1 MVPSESSNP
10 GASAVY
16 GYALIAEHRLSQRR
30 AGQTVGLARSSLRYA
45 PVACDDSGVMD
56 FIQRNVA
63 LNPRH
68 GFGLLDASACYQEQ
82 PWGKTVL
89 WHVYCQLK
97 LNLPRWG
104 KKRLPERIKQPLG
117 QPTSR
122 IWAGAVTS
130 CPTPCGQADA

>member
-10 GASAVY
+10 ERRQSIVH
-16 GYALIAEHRLSQRR
+16 ALIAEHRLSQRR
-30 AGQTVGLARSSLRYA
+30 AGQTVGLARSTLRYA

-56 FIQRNVA
+56 FIQRYVA

-89 WHVYCQLK
+89 ACV
-97 LNLPRWG
+97 LPA
-104 KKRLPERIKQPLG
+104 KAEPAQ
-117 QPTSR
+117 T
-122 IWAGAVTS
+122 
-130 CPTPCGQADA
+130 GQAFA

>member
-10 GASAVY
+10 ERRQSIVH
-16 GYALIAEHRLSQRR
+16 ALIAEHRLSQRR
-30 AGQTVGLARSSLRYA
+30 AGQTVGLARSTLRYA

-56 FIQRNVA
+56 FIQRYVA

-89 WHVYCQLK
+89 ACV
-97 LNLPRWG
+97 LPA
-104 KKRLPERIKQPLG
+104 KAEPAQTG
-117 QPTSR
+117 QE
-122 IWAGAVTS
+122 AFA
-130 CPTPCGQADA
+130 